1 MRLGYGFEKDKLP
14 RGMSFPL
21 KRSLLDAALSEGGV
35 ARILFV
41 HYRRYREAD
50 WIIRAEFLSEAHRGF
65 AGAGM
70 SSIVVSAVPSAERVV
85 AEAALSSHG
94 LPLMVRWLHE
104 LEESGNARRGM
115 NQQFVGIWRDGKITV
130 EAS

>member
-1 MRLGYGFEKDKLP
+1 MDYGFEKDRLP

-21 KRSLLDAALSEGGV
+21 KRSVLDAALSEGGV

-41 HYRRYREAD
+41 HYRLHRGAD
-50 WIIRAEFLSEAHRGF
+50 RILRAEFLSEEHRGF

-70 SSIVVSAVPSAERVV
+70 SSITVHAVPSEERL
-85 AEAALSSHG
+85 AAGAALESYA
-94 LPLMVRWLHE
+94 LPLLVRWLCE
-104 LEESGNARRGM
+104 LEGADNVRRGM
-115 NQQFVGIWRDGKITV
+115 NQEFIAIWRDGKITV